1 MPTLFRFLTVV
12 IVLAGLAGAG
22 MVYLAYFVNPKARE
36 LTVRIPAEKLVPQH
50 IAPPPSAE
58 PPSAAA
64 EGTATEAPEAAGAIE
79 PPKQPE

>member
-36 LTVRIPAEKLVPQH
+36 LTVRIPADKLVPQH
-50 IAPPPSAE
+50 LAPPPSAE
-58 PPSAAA
+58 PPPA
-64 EGTATEAPEAAGAIE
+64 EGTEPEAPEAAGAIE

>member
-22 MVYLAYFVNPKARE
+22 MVYLAYFVHPKARE
-36 LTVRIPAEKLVPQH
+36 LTVRIPSEKLAPQH

-58 PPSAAA
+58 PPPAA
-64 EGTATEAPEAAGAIE
+64 GTETETPEAAGAIE

>member
-22 MVYLAYFVNPKARE
+22 MVYLAYFVAPKARE
-36 LTVRIPAEKLVPQH
+36 LTVRIPAEKLVPEQVTPPPAEP
-50 IAPPPSAE
+50 APPLEASE
-58 PPSAAA
+58 PESP
-64 EGTATEAPEAAGAIE
+64 PAAGATIE

>member
-22 MVYLAYFVNPKARE
+22 MVYLAYFVHPKARE
-36 LTVRIPAEKLVPQH
+36 LTVRIPSEKLAPQH

-58 PPSAAA
+58 PPPAA
-64 EGTATEAPEAAGAIE
+64 GTETEAPEASGGAIE

>member
-22 MVYLAYFVNPKARE
+22 MVYLAYFVTPKARE
-36 LTVRIPAEKLVPQH
+36 LTVRIPSEKLVPQH
-50 IAPPPSAE
+50 IAPPPAE
-58 PPSAAA
+58 PPPA
-64 EGTATEAPEAAGAIE
+64 EGTEAETPEAPGGAIE

>member
-22 MVYLAYFVNPKARE
+22 MIYLAYFVKPHARE
-36 LTVRIPAEKLVPQH
+36 LTVRIPSEKMVPQH
-50 IAPPPSAE
+50 LAPPPAPE
-58 PPSAAA
+58 TPPA
-64 EGTATEAPEAAGAIE
+64 EGTEGEAPEASGGAIE

>member
-12 IVLAGLAGAG
+12 IVLACLAGAG

-36 LTVRIPAEKLVPQH
+36 LTVRIPSEKLVPQH
-50 IAPPPSAE
+50 IAPPPTETTPETPAE
-58 PPSAAA
+58 P
-64 EGTATEAPEAAGAIE
+64 ETPEATGGKIE